1 MSYLSKSKAILF
13 RYYLGKVNVTQYLNK
28 SLRASDIQCTSVSNA
43 IFCQKSTS
51 NSTITHIFTCMCVMY
66 TDYQPGHELDL
77 ILSIFL
83 ITEVK
88 YVFVFVLFFDQ

>member
-1 MSYLSKSKAILF
+1 
-13 RYYLGKVNVTQYLNK
+13 
-28 SLRASDIQCTSVSNA
+28 
-43 IFCQKSTS
+43 
-51 NSTITHIFTCMCVMY
+51 MY